1 MKTLIVYT
9 KPGCV
14 HCAQAKDYL
23 KGLEIPFTEVDIV
36 ANPDAREK
44 LIAAGHKTMP
54 AIYVDDVELVPGGNS
69 ALRTMRKD
77 EILERLQ

>member
-9 KPGCV
+9 KPGCT

-36 ANPDAREK
+36 ANPDVRER

-54 AIYVDDVELVPGGNS
+54 AIYVDDVELVPGGNA